1 VRFPVLSWE
10 EMEIKGDK
18 VEREKEMVREMRGE
32 GDI

>member
-1 VRFPVLSWE
+1 VHLAVCWE

-18 VEREKEMVREMRGE
+18 VGRETEMVRETRGE